1 MMVFIFPRVKVLE
14 VWNQIWKVLGCGWRI
29 GFGKL
34 KREDDEMSRGYRRI
48 GTYLTTQGIHQQI
61 RSHELATQGNPPKRL
76 ENKIYTSP
84 PKEST

>member
-1 MMVFIFPRVKVLE
+1 MEPGLE
-14 VWNQIWKVLGCGWRI
+14 SFRLWLKNWIWKV
-29 GFGKL
+29 

-48 GTYLTTQGIHQQI
+48 GTYYTTQVIHLEI
-61 RSHELATQGNPPKRL
+61 RSYELATQGNPPKRL